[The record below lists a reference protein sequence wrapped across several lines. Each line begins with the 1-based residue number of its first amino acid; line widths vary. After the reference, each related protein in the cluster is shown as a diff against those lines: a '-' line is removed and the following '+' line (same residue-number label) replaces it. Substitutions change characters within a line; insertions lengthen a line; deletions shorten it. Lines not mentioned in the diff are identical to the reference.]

1 MFALRLSPQV
11 RQNLADMAKIYGS
24 PTPSAF
30 AREIITTMVS
40 GDMEKVKAFNA
51 RLIAGVGEQLTLRL
65 NATLDDA
72 AAIASNA
79 KKRPKKATKPPVKG
93 KRRGNARKRA

>member
-1 MFALRLSPQV
+1 MFALRLSPEV
-11 RQNLADMAKIYGS
+11 RKNLADMAKIYGS

-30 AREIITTMVS
+30 AREIIATMVS
-40 GDMEKVKAFNA
+40 GEIEKVKAFNA

-72 AAIASNA
+72 AATASKPKKRA
-79 KKRPKKATKPPVKG
+79 KKAPKPPAKG